1 MGGKRPDFLTCGRA
15 RLILCTLRR
24 AERRELRNSLSASAM
39 KPAPFKYIAA
49 TSLAHALALKA
60 QHGDDAKFLA
70 GGQSL
75 IPAMN
80 FRLARPAVVI
90 DINEIGDL
98 AGIRPHKGAVRIGP
112 LTRYGTLQRD
122 DTLGKLFPLIG
133 EALPHIA
140 HPQIRNRG
148 TIGGNLSH
156 ADPASE
162 LPAIALALHAR
173 FRVRSAK
180 QERLIAAADFFTG
193 ALTTDLQPD
202 EMLVEIELPAP
213 KPRSG
218 SCFMEIARRRGDFAI
233 AGVAAMVTMAEQD
246 RCVEVRLALCGVG
259 ETPVDTSAA
268 ADGLIGRAPSEQAI
282 REAAASLQSMIEPG
296 GNVHATADYQRHV
309 AGVLAERALRTAF
322 QRVHDG
328 H

>member
-1 MGGKRPDFLTCGRA
+1 
-15 RLILCTLRR
+15 
-24 AERRELRNSLSASAM
+24 M

-49 TSLAHALALKA
+49 TSPEHALALKA

-80 FRLARPAVVI
+80 FRLARPAILI
-90 DINEIGDL
+90 DINEIEGL
-98 AGIRPHKGAVRIGP
+98 AGTRSRAQAVGVGP
-112 LTRYGTLQRD
+112 LTRYRALQRSEGF
-122 DTLGKLFPLIG
+122 TQLFPLIG

-162 LPAIALALHAR
+162 LPAIAIALRAR

-180 QERLIAAADFFTG
+180 RERSIEASEFFRG

-202 EMLVEIELPAP
+202 EMLVEVELPAP

-233 AGVAAMVTMAEQD
+233 VGVAATVTLGERDQCA
-246 RCVEVRLALCGVG
+246 EVRLSLCGVG
-259 ETPVDTSAA
+259 ETPVDASSA
-268 ADGLIGRAPSEQAI
+268 ADGLIGQAPSDQAI
-282 REAAASLQSMIEPG
+282 REVAASLQGLIEPG
-296 GNVHATADYQRHV
+296 GNVHATADYQRHI
-309 AGVLAERALRTAF
+309 AGVLAERALQTAC